1 MTTPPVP
8 APAPVPA
15 SAATPAASAST
26 PAALT
31 SAPVPADRGPASRAA
46 APSAARS
53 AQKRRPR
60 SPRTP
65 LSPRPSV
72 PLTLV
77 TGLVLVYTLLPL
89 AWLFINA
96 TKDQKGLMDS
106 FGLWF
111 AGDFNLWDNIT
122 RTFSYDDGAFLR
134 WLLNT
139 LLYVA
144 AGAGGATVL
153 AVLGGY
159 ALAKFAF
166 PGRRAV
172 FAVVI
177 GAVAVPGTA
186 LAVPTFLMFSKM
198 GLTNTPWAVII
209 PSLISPFGLYLM
221 WVFAAEAVPTELLEA
236 ARIDGSGELRTFFRI
251 ALPLLMPGTVTVL
264 LFSMVAT
271 WNNYFL
277 PLIMIKDPDW
287 YPLTLGLNA
296 WNAQAQTAG
305 GEPVFD
311 IVITGSLL
319 TIIPIVAVFLLL
331 QRYWQSGLA
340 AGSVKE

>member
-1 MTTPPVP
+1 MTTSLTT
-8 APAPVPA
+8 A
-15 SAATPAASAST
+15 AATETAGPSGAAEATT
-26 PAALT
+26 PQATT
-31 SAPVPADRGPASRAA
+31 SRR
-46 APSAARS
+46 R
-53 AQKRRPR
+53 KRRLH
-60 SPRTP
+60 TP
-65 LSPRPSV
+65 LRPRPSI

-89 AWLFINA
+89 AWLVVNA
-96 TKDQKGLMDS
+96 TKDQNGLLNS
-106 FGLWF
+106 SGLWF
-111 AGDFNLWDNIT
+111 ADDVNIWDNIT
-122 RTFSYDDGAFLR
+122 RTLTYDDGAFVR

-159 ALAKFAF
+159 ALAKYNF

-172 FAVVI
+172 FAVVL
-177 GAVAVPGTA
+177 GAVAIPGTA
-186 LAVPTFLMFSKM
+186 LAVPTFLMFSNM

-236 ARIDGSGELRTFFRI
+236 ARIDGSGELRTFFTI

-305 GEPVFD
+305 GEAVFD
-311 IVITGSLL
+311 LIITGSLL
-319 TIIPIVAVFLLL
+319 TIVPIVVVFLLL
-331 QRYWQSGLA
+331 QRFWQSGLA